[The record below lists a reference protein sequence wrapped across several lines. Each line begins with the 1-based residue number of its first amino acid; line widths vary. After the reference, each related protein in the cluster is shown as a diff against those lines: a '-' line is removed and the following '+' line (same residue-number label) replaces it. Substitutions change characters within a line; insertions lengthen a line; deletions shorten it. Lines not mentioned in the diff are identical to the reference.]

1 MYTSTI
7 SLSPHWSYRVD
18 MAVEAGRGVR
28 LTVEPGS
35 QNDLENASGTSLSI
49 PPTLSPIYKVQLIL
63 SHTLALL
70 PAVLVIITTIYVS
83 FWNMGICNMQ
93 ILFPEADDDI
103 CTSVLSFRI
112 MLVFGIIGSVCWY
125 AMYKLRPFFWEVSF
139 VIVRVIA
146 FVMSFFKERLDDY
159 EVVFDTS
166 IAFGSSVIRTVLVEL
181 LRVICQEVCV
191 LMIIAL
197 AWWHNLSS
205 AKALSKE
212 SHECVTGVDDPRFT
226 LSLWLGCGW
235 ATAEIL
241 AGSYQIFKFV
251 PLYRTLGRP
260 ELGLDEEE
268 ILTDYV
274 QAPNGEEGGPGTSS
288 LSSLSSSQVSNELEE
303 LSLDE
308 LILMREKTEFEQQ
321 LGDYLENVPPAIIT
335 LWRIDSLFWQL
346 GSCLLIGNA
355 ITAAQGCS
363 SLDEEISLY
372 QFIPFP
378 ALSTFS
384 VTFWSLVAVHTLGTL
399 TWSFALPKIGLT
411 NVTYTSMLV
420 GALLLVA
427 GLGTWDVL
435 I

>member
-1 MYTSTI
+1 
-7 SLSPHWSYRVD
+7 

-181 LRVICQEVCV
+181 LRVICQE
-191 LMIIAL
+191 
-197 AWWHNLSS
+197 
-205 AKALSKE
+205 
-212 SHECVTGVDDPRFT
+212 SH
-226 LSLWLGCGW
+226 
-235 ATAEIL
+235 
-241 AGSYQIFKFV
+241 
-251 PLYRTLGRP
+251 
-260 ELGLDEEE
+260 
-268 ILTDYV
+268 
-274 QAPNGEEGGPGTSS
+274 
-288 LSSLSSSQVSNELEE
+288 
-303 LSLDE
+303 
-308 LILMREKTEFEQQ
+308 M
-321 LGDYLENVPPAIIT
+321 NV
-335 LWRIDSLFWQL
+335 
-346 GSCLLIGNA
+346 
-355 ITAAQGCS
+355 
-363 SLDEEISLY
+363 
-372 QFIPFP
+372 
-378 ALSTFS
+378 
-384 VTFWSLVAVHTLGTL
+384 
-399 TWSFALPKIGLT
+399 
-411 NVTYTSMLV
+411 
-420 GALLLVA
+420 
-427 GLGTWDVL
+427 
-435 I
+435 